1 MTNNSNVHFN
11 LGRWLGPRW
20 WWEGRWR
27 CGVNPITPPP
37 PSPVLAPSFYL
48 PSTHPR
54 PLNAFASCFQVRTE
68 RCDWPLLAQWAVPHA
83 LCSARVTVELGLPH
97 TPECTV
103 LQTVRKKNNIPAW
116 KCWWADLGATSRS
129 RGAGLILPRHFFVC
143 VSWSNKLAGRPDCIF
158 THRPRS
164 MPELD

>member
-37 PSPVLAPSFYL
+37 PSPILAPSFYL

-103 LQTVRKKNNIPAW
+103 LQTVRKKKQHTGVEMLVSW
-116 KCWWADLGATSRS
+116 FRSHVEKQGSRS
-129 RGAGLILPRHFFVC
+129 NLTSALFCVC
-143 VSWSNKLAGRPDCIF
+143 FMKQ
-158 THRPRS
+158 
-164 MPELD
+164 